1 MELNEEKER
10 VRFVGKVRW
19 INESVDYVTAGFIV
33 KVTESFRN
41 KVFAREWRTMLSN
54 RWRWMS
60 KQRNWK
66 LKWESRLHKG
76 LGNCWL
82 FAVASFLFHFFFFS
96 FVSLVESVSNS
107 TNTLGKRHKYRFDL
121 WIQGTSIRGFITH
134 VLRYFAI
141 DVEVTFISNLT
152 ARTPI
157 KTISNSWTRFRDSNI
172 ANLWPIFRFQ
182 WKHKYQKYEQ
192 KSTRAKTR

>member
-82 FAVASFLFHFFFFS
+82 FAVASFLFLFLLICFPFRICFQPD
-96 FVSLVESVSNS
+96 E
-107 TNTLGKRHKYRFDL
+107 
-121 WIQGTSIRGFITH
+121 H
-134 VLRYFAI
+134 V
-141 DVEVTFISNLT
+141 
-152 ARTPI
+152 
-157 KTISNSWTRFRDSNI
+157 K
-172 ANLWPIFRFQ
+172 
-182 WKHKYQKYEQ
+182 K
-192 KSTRAKTR
+192 KTRTQIWSFDIRIEHSRVHHACIALFCNRCRGNIH